1 MQGMRKNAKW
11 KTVLPAALILTLMFA
26 FAAFGAEEAL
36 SLIHIL
42 ARGAMVRYMAENQV
56 TAPEQIKN
64 FDWMGYRYIEN
75 LSDSS
80 VWVFA
85 AEKKTKRK
93 S

>member
-1 MQGMRKNAKW
+1 MPGVKVKATAAK
-11 KTVLPAALILTLMFA
+11 M
-26 FAAFGAEEAL
+26 
-36 SLIHIL
+36 

-56 TAPEQIKN
+56 KAPEQIKN

-85 AEKKTKRK
+85 VEKKNKKKIMRN
-93 S
+93 SFSD